1 MPTGVT
7 HEPERRL
14 RVALSTLKEM
24 AGTRRA
30 KFGTLVIELA
40 SPGIGYILKAAGAQ
54 FVFLDMEHSG
64 FGFDTVKQVLRYM
77 EAAELP
83 TIVRPPSRHYHHIA
97 RALDMGAEAILL
109 PMVGSGEEAAR
120 IVAHA
125 KYPPHGHRGV
135 ALGVAH
141 DRYAPGAPV
150 TKLRAANR
158 RVAVF
163 LIVETRQGVE
173 NVEAIAATDG
183 VDGIWIGH
191 SDLSTSLGVPGQ
203 LDHPDVIAAEER
215 VARACVKNRKSF
227 GCLVMNVESGVTAY
241 HKGYDMICYSGDVW
255 LMRETLRHGI
265 DDLKAALAGRRK
277 G

>member
-1 MPTGVT
+1 M
-7 HEPERRL
+7 
-14 RVALSTLKEM
+14 ALTTLKEM

-30 KFGTLVIELA
+30 KFGTFLIELT
-40 SPGIGYILKAAGAQ
+40 SPGIGYILKSGGAQ
-54 FVFLDMEHSG
+54 YVFLDMEHSG
-64 FGFDTVKQVLRYM
+64 FGFDTLKQLLRYM

-97 RALDMGAEAILL
+97 RALDMGAEGIIL
-109 PMVGSGEEAAR
+109 PMVGTAEEAAR

-125 KYPPHGHRGV
+125 KYPPLGHRGV

-158 RVAVF
+158 RVTVF
-163 LIVETRQGVE
+163 AIVETRQGVE
-173 NVEAIAATDG
+173 NTEGIAATEG
-183 VDGIWIGH
+183 IDGIWIGH

-215 VARACVKNRKSF
+215 VARACVKNKKSF
-227 GCLVMNVESGVTAY
+227 GCLIMDVESGIAAY
-241 HKGYDMICYSGDVW
+241 HRGYDMICYSGDVW
-255 LMRETLRHGI
+255 LMRDTLRQGI

>member
-1 MPTGVT
+1 MALTT
-7 HEPERRL
+7 L
-14 RVALSTLKEM
+14 REM
-24 AGTRRA
+24 TGTRRA

-40 SPGIGYILKAAGAQ
+40 SPGIGHIIKAAGAQ
-54 FVFLDMEHSG
+54 YVFIDMEHSG
-64 FGFDTVKQVLRYM
+64 FGFDTVKQLLRYM

-83 TIVRPPSRHYHHIA
+83 AIVRPPSRHYHHIA
-97 RALDMGAEAILL
+97 RALDMGAEGIML
-109 PMVGSGEEAAR
+109 PMVGTAAEAER

-158 RVAVF
+158 RVTVF
-163 LIVETRQGVE
+163 PLVETRQGVE
-173 NVEAIAATDG
+173 NVDAIAATEG

-191 SDLSTSLGVPGQ
+191 FDLSTSLGVPGRF
-203 LDHPDVIAAEER
+203 DHPDVEAAVDR
-215 VARACVKNRKSF
+215 VARACVRNRKSF
-227 GCLVMNVESGVTAY
+227 GCIVPDVEAGIAAY
-241 HKGYDMICYSGDVW
+241 HTGYDFICYSGDVW
-255 LMRETLRHGI
+255 LLRETLSRGI
-265 DDLKAALAGRRK
+265 DDLKAALGGRRR